1 VVRVHIIGWMRSRF
15 PTGFELF
22 VLLCVLLPAVS
33 FGDGDAAPSG
43 GERAS
48 PPASPAAGTATLLGR
63 VPVLA
68 RKPAP
73 AVKDYGPPP
82 AFKVDAPEPAT
93 SAVWVGSGSGVIEP
107 AKATPLRIEQ
117 RGFQFRPALAVVQC
131 GTPVVFPNQDQLYH
145 SVFSYSPTKR
155 FDLGRFRKGEEP
167 DAVVFDKPGQIQLF
181 CEVHEHMRANLLVV
195 DTPWCA
201 CTDPE
206 GSFRIEGIAPGKHV
220 VSVWLSPKQTVT
232 REIELAAGQV
242 LEVDWRDVA
251 AGAAEPG
258 K

>member
-1 VVRVHIIGWMRSRF
+1 MVAVSLVWPIWLVLVVPMPVDAV
-15 PTGFELF
+15 PTSPARLTPPAGAQQSAP
-22 VLLCVLLPAVS
+22 CVLV
-33 FGDGDAAPSG
+33 
-43 GERAS
+43 
-48 PPASPAAGTATLLGR
+48 GR

-82 AFKVDAPEPAT
+82 AYKVEPPEPAT
-93 SAVWVGSGSGVIEP
+93 SAVWLGGGAAAIDPS
-107 AKATPLRIEQ
+107 KAAPVRIEQ

-145 SVFSYSPTKR
+145 SVFSYSPVKR
-155 FDLGRFRKGEEP
+155 FDLGRFRRGEEP
-167 DAVVFDKPGQIQLF
+167 DAVVFDKPGQVQLF
-181 CEVHEHMRANLLVV
+181 CEVHEHMRANVLVV
-195 DTPWCA
+195 DTPWFA
-201 CTDPE
+201 CTDPK

-232 REIELAAGQV
+232 REIELTAGQM
-242 LEVDWRDVA
+242 LEVDWSDIA
-251 AGAAEPG
+251 SDTAKGSS

>member
-1 VVRVHIIGWMRSRF
+1 MA
-15 PTGFELF
+15 
-22 VLLCVLLPAVS
+22 AVALVCPIWLMS
-33 FGDGDAAPSG
+33 AAPMPLDAAQQADP
-43 GERAS
+43 AQPS
-48 PPASPAAGTATLLGR
+48 PPAGAQQSAPCVLVGR

-82 AFKVDAPEPAT
+82 AYKVEQPEPAT
-93 SAVWVGSGSGVIEP
+93 SAVWVGSGAAAIDPS
-107 AKATPLRIEQ
+107 KAAPVRIEQ

-145 SVFSYSPTKR
+145 SVFSYSPAKR
-155 FDLGRFRKGEEP
+155 FDLGRFRRGEEP
-167 DAVVFDKPGQIQLF
+167 DAVVFDKPGQVQLF
-181 CEVHEHMRANLLVV
+181 CEVHEHMRANVLVV
-195 DTPWCA
+195 DTPWFT
-201 CTDPE
+201 CTDPK

-232 REIELAAGQV
+232 REVDLTAGQV
-242 LEVDWRDVA
+242 LEVDWSDIA
-251 AGAAEPG
+251 SDTAKGSS